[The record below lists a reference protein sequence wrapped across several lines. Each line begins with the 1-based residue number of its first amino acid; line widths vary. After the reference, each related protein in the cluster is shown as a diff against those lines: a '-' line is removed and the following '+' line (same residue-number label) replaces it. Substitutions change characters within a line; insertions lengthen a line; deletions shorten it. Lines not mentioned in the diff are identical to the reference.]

1 MRRVLLVLAMAAMVA
16 AYALPALAIEL
27 SPEMSNHSVQVNGG
41 TAVDPASSQ
50 QPVYDPYDPWYDYWL
65 WYDYWYGW

>member
-16 AYALPALAIEL
+16 AYALPASAVDF
-27 SPEMSNHSVQVNGG
+27 SPEMTNHSVQVNGG

-50 QPVYDPYDPWYDYWL
+50 PVDPWSDDYWWW
-65 WYDYWYGW
+65 WYYGWW